1 MGRPITGVEMSRQL
15 RCALMMLLLVVCT
28 PMVGIASPAFARHKL
43 MEAAPDQSPAPEPG
57 KALLVFFRV
66 SYYGAMFTAS
76 VFNAPDDGIEFLG
89 AVDNH
94 QKLAVQ
100 MEPGR
105 HRLMVFDENADFLDA
120 ELEAGKTYYV
130 LVSPRPGALSMR
142 FSLFPLHNRA
152 DAEYSVLGGDFRKWM
167 DAGRYVVRT
176 PKADAWYAANK
187 RRIEEKKASY
197 LVKWNTMSPEDR
209 AQLVLHPEDGVAR

>member
-1 MGRPITGVEMSRQL
+1 M
-15 RCALMMLLLVVCT
+15 RCALLMLLLAVCA
-28 PMVGIASPAFARHKL
+28 PMAGVASPAFARHKL
-43 MEAAPDQSPAPEPG
+43 MDVAPEQNPVPEPG
-57 KALLVFFRV
+57 KALLVFVRA

-100 MEPGR
+100 MQPGR

-120 ELEAGKTYYV
+120 ELVAGRTYYV

-142 FSLFPLHNRA
+142 FSLFPLHNRT
-152 DAEYSVLGGDFRKWM
+152 DAEYNVLGADFRKWTQ
-167 DAGRYVVRT
+167 AGRYVVRT
-176 PKADAWYAANK
+176 PRADAWYAGNQ
-187 RRIEEKKASY
+187 RRIEQKKAAY
-197 LVKWNTMSPEDR
+197 LLKWNKMAPEDR
-209 AQLVLHPEDGVAR
+209 ALLVLNADDGVPVQ